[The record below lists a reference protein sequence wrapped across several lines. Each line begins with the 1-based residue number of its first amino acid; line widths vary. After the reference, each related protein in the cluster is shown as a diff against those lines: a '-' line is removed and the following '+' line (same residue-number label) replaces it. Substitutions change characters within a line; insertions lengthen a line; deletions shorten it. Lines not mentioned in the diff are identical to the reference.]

1 MGCFCWGAAWCSA
14 IVLLEPSA
22 VPMGLR
28 CVFQSRFWSCLQCI
42 AADMWLGWQRPTW
55 LSRCGAH
62 AHQSLGLGSAASLEA
77 FPEFNTWGNIGSQC
91 GSKSGSGLVLL
102 CVGVIVRWEVST
114 HWGCVCVCEGGGG
127 CRAAGA
133 GPHSKCAT
141 TCLWQGLFHSDQGCR
156 RKWQEECC
164 GPRERPSTNV
174 PRPKPQLNCRL
185 LVMCPWWPQSSLG
198 TRSGSEDPAVTSC
211 RT

>member
-1 MGCFCWGAAWCSA
+1 MGCFCWGAARCSA
-14 IVLLEPSA
+14 VVLLEPST

-114 HWGCVCVCEGGGG
+114 HWGCVCVCGGGG
-127 CRAAGA
+127 EAAGLQVLAPIHSVPPRVCGRACSIVTRDAEGSGRKSAA
-133 GPHSKCAT
+133 GPGRGQAQMS
-141 TCLWQGLFHSDQGCR
+141 QGQS
-156 RKWQEECC
+156 
-164 GPRERPSTNV
+164 PS
-174 PRPKPQLNCRL
+174 
-185 LVMCPWWPQSSLG
+185 
-198 TRSGSEDPAVTSC
+198 
-211 RT
+211 